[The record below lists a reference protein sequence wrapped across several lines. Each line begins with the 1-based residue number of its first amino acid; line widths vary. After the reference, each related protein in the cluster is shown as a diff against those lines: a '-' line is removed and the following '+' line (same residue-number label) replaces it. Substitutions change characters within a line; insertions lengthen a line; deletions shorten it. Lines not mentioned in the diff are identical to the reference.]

1 MKRFLTTSNHL
12 FSHVSKKR
20 ELGQTL
26 LRAASTFEA
35 KSLGSEHQRSTHSL
49 TFQDKLAVF
58 SKDQQALTM
67 LEEKLHVSHTMFEKI
82 LDNVIN
88 TITGS
93 WLSELESVKEL
104 WELNKGS
111 KDIKKCN
118 ALIKDIETYPVYLA
132 DKVNKI
138 LCEAYIF
145 KGDFLR
151 LTGALEKQALEAFEC
166 YKKALEIIPDHQAA
180 KSGIENL
187 RIIRGESTKTIV

>member
-26 LRAASTFEA
+26 VRAASTFEA
-35 KSLGSEHQRSTHSL
+35 KSLGSEYQRSTHSL

-111 KDIKKCN
+111 EAIKKCN
-118 ALIKDIETYPVYLA
+118 ALIKDIEIYPVYLA
-132 DKVNKI
+132 D
-138 LCEAYIF
+138 
-145 KGDFLR
+145 
-151 LTGALEKQALEAFEC
+151 
-166 YKKALEIIPDHQAA
+166 
-180 KSGIENL
+180 
-187 RIIRGESTKTIV
+187 